1 MSLMLPILADNARIL
16 AGSFRSMTTANTTS
30 KTALVQRGTVL
41 TLSSFKEDGKFRIA
55 LRIEVREP
63 RDRYVTEIR
72 DITNM
77 AFDGSR
83 LIIEAECARAEY
95 RTVETLDPIP
105 CRCPGTN
112 PTYSIY

>member
-1 MSLMLPILADNARIL
+1 MLPILADNARIL

-55 LRIEVREP
+55 LRMEVREP
-63 RDRYVTEIR
+63 RDRYTTEIR
-72 DITNM
+72 DVTNV

-83 LIIEAECARAEY
+83 LIIESDCARAEY
-95 RTVETLDPIP
+95 KVVESFEP
-105 CRCPGTN
+105 CQRCPGTN

>member
-1 MSLMLPILADNARIL
+1 MLPILADNARIL
-16 AGSFRSMTTANTTS
+16 AGSFRSMNAANTAS
-30 KTALVQRGTVL
+30 KTAVVQRGTVL
-41 TLSSFKEDGKFRIA
+41 TLSCVRDDGDVRII
-55 LRIEVREP
+55 LKIEVKEP
-63 RDRYVTEIR
+63 RDRYTTEIR

>member
-1 MSLMLPILADNARIL
+1 MLPILADNARIL
-16 AGSFRSMTTANTTS
+16 AGSFRSMNAANTAS
-30 KTALVQRGTVL
+30 KTAVVQRGTVL
-41 TLSSFKEDGKFRIA
+41 TLSCVRDDGDVRII
-55 LRIEVREP
+55 LKIEVKEP
-63 RDRYVTEIR
+63 RDRYTTEIR

-105 CRCPGTN
+105 CRCRGTN